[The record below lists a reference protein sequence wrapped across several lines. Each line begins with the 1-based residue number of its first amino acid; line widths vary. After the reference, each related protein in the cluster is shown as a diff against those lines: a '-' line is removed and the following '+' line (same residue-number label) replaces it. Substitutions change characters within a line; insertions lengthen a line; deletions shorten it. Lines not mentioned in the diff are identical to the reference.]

1 MCDHN
6 TEPVKIKGIIVSH
19 TVEKI
24 GGTSMSQYQAV
35 RDNIVLHKRKPG
47 EYYQR
52 MLVVSAF
59 GGITDG
65 LLECKR
71 TGAPGV
77 YATFADAEDDSAWE
91 QTLDNVSNRMAQI
104 NKEMFGL
111 SPERAL
117 ADSFLHERIAG
128 IRDCLHHLRQV
139 CAFGQFQ
146 LAEQL
151 LTIRELLAAMG
162 EAHSAHNMVLYLRQ
176 SGVNAVLMDLTGWR
190 TDEALPLD
198 NVLEQA
204 LERFDLSS
212 QLPVVTGY
220 AHCKEGLMSRFDRGY
235 SEMTFSRLAVLSGAR
250 EAIIHKEY
258 HLSSADPRLAGEN
271 QVIPIGRTNYDV
283 TDQLSNLGM
292 EAIHPQAAK
301 GLRQQDIPL
310 RIRNTFEPDHE
321 GTLITTDYRS
331 PSPCVEMVA
340 GRRNLFAVELFDQDM
355 VGRVSHYAECFT
367 DELDRMKLNLVAKDM
382 NANTLTYYVSGNRKK
397 VRRLVSALQHRFD
410 NADVNTHKVSL
421 VSAVGSDMSIPGL
434 LARSVGALNKADVPV
449 RAVHQSLRAV
459 EMQFIVDDEYYE
471 QAVVSLHDELVQ
483 THADTVA
490 LAVA

>member
-1 MCDHN
+1 M
-6 TEPVKIKGIIVSH
+6 SH

-35 RDNIVLHKRKPG
+35 RDNIALYNRT
-47 EYYQR
+47 EEQYYRR

-77 YATFADAEDDSAWE
+77 YATYADAEDEHAWE
-91 QTLDNVSNRMAQI
+91 QALDNVSAQMEKINR
-104 NKEMFGL
+104 EMFGET
-111 SPERAL
+111 PERYL
-117 ADSFLHERIAG
+117 ADAFLTERIKG
-128 IRDCLHHLRQV
+128 IRDCLRHLRQV

-151 LTIRELLAAMG
+151 QTIRELLAAMG

-190 TDEALPLD
+190 TDQALPL
-198 NVLEQA
+198 NEVLQQA
-204 LERFDLSS
+204 LARVDLAT

-220 AHCKEGLMSRFDRGY
+220 AHCREGLMSTFDRGY

-250 EAIIHKEY
+250 EAVIHKEY
-258 HLSSADPRLAGEN
+258 HLSSADPRLAGED
-271 QVIPIGRTNYDV
+271 QVIPIGLTNYDV

-301 GLRQQDIPL
+301 GLRQQGIPL
-310 RIRNTFEPDHE
+310 RVRNTFEPDHE
-321 GTLITTDYRS
+321 GTLITTGYRS

-355 VGRVSHYAECFT
+355 VGRVSHYAEGFT
-367 DELDRMKLNLVAKDM
+367 DELDKMQLNLVAKDM
-382 NANTLTYYVSGNRKK
+382 NANTLTYYLAGNRKQ
-397 VRRLVSALQHRFD
+397 VRRLVDALQRRFQ
-410 NADVNTHKVSL
+410 NAELNTHKVSL
-421 VSAVGSDMSIPGL
+421 VSAVGSDMNIPGL
-434 LARSVGALNKADVPV
+434 LARSVGALNRAEVPV

-459 EMQFIVDDEYYE
+459 EMQFIVDDEYY
-471 QAVVSLHDELVQ
+471 QRAVVALHDELVQ
-483 THADTVA
+483 THAETVA

>member
-1 MCDHN
+1 M
-6 TEPVKIKGIIVSH
+6 SH

-35 RDNIVLHKRKPG
+35 RDNIILHKRTP
-47 EYYQR
+47 EQYYQR
-52 MLVVSAF
+52 LLVVSAF
-59 GGITDG
+59 GGVTDG

-77 YATFADAEDDSAWE
+77 YATYADAEDDSAWE
-91 QTLDNVSNRMAQI
+91 QALDNVLNRMAKI
-104 NKEMFGL
+104 NEDMFGQT
-111 SPERAL
+111 PERAL
-117 ADSFLHERIAG
+117 ADSFLQERIAG

-151 LTIRELLAAMG
+151 QTIRELLAAMG

-190 TDEALPLD
+190 SDEALRLD
-198 NVLEQA
+198 EVLTQTLA
-204 LERFDLSS
+204 RFDLTT
-212 QLPVVTGY
+212 QLPVATGY
-220 AHCKEGLMSRFDRGY
+220 AHCKEGLMNRFDRGY

-250 EAIIHKEY
+250 EAIIHKEF
-258 HLSSADPRLAGEN
+258 HLSSADPRLAGEDK
-271 QVIPIGRTNYDV
+271 VIPIGRTNYDV

-301 GLRQQDIPL
+301 GLRQQDIAL
-310 RIRNTFEPDHE
+310 RVRNTFEPDHE

-340 GRRNLFAVELFDQDM
+340 GRRNIFAVELFDQDM

-367 DELDRMKLNLVAKDM
+367 DELDSMRLNLVSKDM
-382 NANTLTYYVSGNRKK
+382 NANTLTYYISGNRKT
-397 VRRLVSALQHRFD
+397 VRTLVSALQRRFEH
-410 NADVNTHKVSL
+410 ADINTHKVSV

-434 LARSVGALNKADVPV
+434 LARSVAALNKARVPV

-483 THADTVA
+483 TDAETVA

>member
-1 MCDHN
+1 M
-6 TEPVKIKGIIVSH
+6 SH

-35 RDNIVLHKRKPG
+35 RDNIILHNRTP
-47 EYYQR
+47 EQYYQR
-52 MLVVSAF
+52 LLVVSAF
-59 GGITDG
+59 GGVTDG

-77 YATFADAEDDSAWE
+77 YATYADAEDDSAWE
-91 QTLDNVSNRMAQI
+91 QTLDNVLSCMAKI
-104 NKEMFGL
+104 NADMFGQT
-111 SPERAL
+111 PERAL
-117 ADSFLHERIAG
+117 ADSFLQERILG

-151 LTIRELLAAMG
+151 QTIRELLAAMG

-190 TDEALPLD
+190 GDEALPLD
-198 NVLEQA
+198 EVLTQTLA
-204 LERFDLSS
+204 RFDLRT
-212 QLPVVTGY
+212 QLPVATGY
-220 AHCKEGLMSRFDRGY
+220 AHCKEGLMNRFDRGY

-250 EAIIHKEY
+250 EAIIHKEF
-258 HLSSADPRLAGEN
+258 HLSSADPRLAGEDK
-271 QVIPIGRTNYDV
+271 VIPIGRTNYDV

-310 RIRNTFEPDHE
+310 RVRNTFEPDHE

-340 GRRNLFAVELFDQDM
+340 GRRNIFAVELFDQDM

-367 DELDRMKLNLVAKDM
+367 DELDSMRLNLVSKDM
-382 NANTLTYYVSGNRKK
+382 NANTLTYYISGNRKT
-397 VRRLVSALQHRFD
+397 VRTLVSALQRRFEH
-410 NADVNTHKVSL
+410 ADINTHRVSV

-434 LARSVGALNKADVPV
+434 LARSVAALNKAQVPV

-471 QAVVSLHDELVQ
+471 QAVLSLHDELVQ
-483 THADTVA
+483 TDAETVA

>member
-1 MCDHN
+1 
-6 TEPVKIKGIIVSH
+6 
-19 TVEKI
+19 
-24 GGTSMSQYQAV
+24 MSEYEAV
-35 RDNIVLHKRKPG
+35 RDHVVLHNRTP
-47 EYYQR
+47 EQYYQR
-52 MLVVSAF
+52 ILVVSAF
-59 GGITDG
+59 GGVTDG

-77 YATFADAEDDSAWE
+77 YATYADSEDDSAWE
-91 QTLDNVSNRMAQI
+91 QTLDNVCNYMAQI
-104 NKEMFGL
+104 NEDMFGKT
-111 SPERAL
+111 PERAL
-117 ADSFLHERIAG
+117 ADSFLQDRIAG

-151 LTIRELLAAMG
+151 QTIRELLAAMG

-190 TDEALPLD
+190 TDDALPLD
-198 NVLEQA
+198 DVLEQA
-204 LERFDLSS
+204 LAHIDLST

-220 AHCKEGLMSRFDRGY
+220 AHCQEGLMSRFDRGY

-250 EAIIHKEY
+250 EAIIHKEF
-258 HLSSADPRLAGEN
+258 HLSSADPRLVGKDK
-271 QVIPIGRTNYDV
+271 VVPIGRTNYDV

-310 RIRNTFEPDHE
+310 RVRNTFEPDHE

-340 GRRNLFAVELFDQDM
+340 GRRNIFAVELFDQDM

-367 DELDRMKLNLVAKDM
+367 DKLDGMRLNLVSKDM
-382 NANTLTYYVSGNRKK
+382 NANTLTYYISGNRKT
-397 VRRLVSALQHRFD
+397 VRTLVGALQRRFEQAEI
-410 NADVNTHKVSL
+410 NAHKVSV

-434 LARSVGALNKADVPV
+434 LARSVAALNKANVPV

-459 EMQFIVDDEYYE
+459 EMQFIVDDQYYE
-471 QAVVSLHDELVQ
+471 QAVVSLHNELVQ
-483 THADTVA
+483 TDAETVA
-490 LAVA
+490 MSVA

>member
-1 MCDHN
+1 MKEQ
-6 TEPVKIKGIIVSH
+6 TGVIVVH

-24 GGTSMSQYQAV
+24 GGTSMSQYRAV
-35 RDNIVLHKRKPG
+35 RDNIVLHNRDNG
-47 EYYQR
+47 DYYRR

-77 YATFADAEDDSAWE
+77 YATYADAEDDGAWE
-91 QTLDNVSNRMAQI
+91 QALDNVSQRMAQI
-104 NKEMFGL
+104 NEEMFGAT
-111 SPERAL
+111 PERML
-117 ADSFLHERIAG
+117 ADAFLNERIAG
-128 IRDCLHHLRQV
+128 IRDCLHHLRRV

-151 LTIRELLAAMG
+151 QTIRELLAAMG
-162 EAHSAHNMVLYLRQ
+162 EAHSAHNLVLYLRQ

-198 NVLEQA
+198 EVLRQA
-204 LERFDLSS
+204 LARVELAS

-220 AHCKEGLMSRFDRGY
+220 AHCKEGLMSSFDRGY

-250 EAIIHKEY
+250 EAVIHKEY
-258 HLSSADPRLAGEN
+258 HLSSADPRLAGED

-310 RIRNTFEPDHE
+310 RVRNTFEPEHE

-355 VGRVSHYAECFT
+355 VGRVSHYAEGFT
-367 DELDRMKLNLVAKDM
+367 DELDKMQLNLVAKDM
-382 NANTLTYYVSGNRKK
+382 NANTLTYYVAGNRKQ
-397 VRRLVSALQHRFD
+397 VRRLVASLQRRFE
-410 NADVNTHKVSL
+410 NAEVNTHKVSL
-421 VSAVGSDMSIPGL
+421 VSAVGSDMSMPGL
-434 LARSVGALNKADVPV
+434 LARSVGALNRADVPV

>member
-1 MCDHN
+1 MTCLIN
-6 TEPVKIKGIIVSH
+6 IKGINLLH

-24 GGTSMSQYQAV
+24 GGTSMSEYQAV
-35 RDNIVLHKRKPG
+35 RDNIVLHKRSG
-47 EYYQR
+47 LELYQR
-52 MLVVSAF
+52 VMVVSAF

-77 YATFADAEDDSAWE
+77 YATYADAEDDSAWE
-91 QTLDNVSNRMAQI
+91 QALDNVANRMAKV
-104 NKEMFGL
+104 NEDMFAL
-111 SPERAL
+111 TPERAL
-117 ADSFLHERIAG
+117 ADSFLQERIAG

-146 LAEQL
+146 LDEQL
-151 LTIRELLAAMG
+151 QTIRELLTAMG

-190 TDEALPLD
+190 SDEALPLD
-198 NVLEQA
+198 EVLTQA
-204 LERFDLSS
+204 LERVDLTT

-235 SEMTFSRLAVLSGAR
+235 SEMTFSRLAVISGAR

-258 HLSSADPRLAGEN
+258 HLSSADPRLAGEE

-310 RIRNTFEPDHE
+310 RVRNTFEPDHE

-340 GRRNLFAVELFDQDM
+340 GRRNIFAVEMFDQDM

-367 DELDRMKLNLVAKDM
+367 DELDAMRLNLVSKDM
-382 NANTLTYYVSGNRKK
+382 NANTLTYYVSGNRKT
-397 VRRLVSALQHRFD
+397 VRTLVSALQRRFEH
-410 NADVNTHKVSL
+410 AEINTHKVSI

-434 LARSVGALNKADVPV
+434 LARSVAALNKAEVPV

-459 EMQFIVDDEYYE
+459 EMQFIVDDEFYE

-483 THADTVA
+483 TDAETVA
-490 LAVA
+490 SAVA

>member
-1 MCDHN
+1 MPH
-6 TEPVKIKGIIVSH
+6 TH

-24 GGTSMSQYQAV
+24 GGTSMSEYEAV
-35 RDNIVLHKRKPG
+35 RDHVVLHNRTP
-47 EYYQR
+47 EQYYQR
-52 MLVVSAF
+52 ILVVSAF
-59 GGITDG
+59 GGVTDG

-77 YATFADAEDDSAWE
+77 YATYADSEDDSAWE
-91 QTLDNVSNRMAQI
+91 QTLDNVCNYMAQI
-104 NKEMFGL
+104 NEDMFGKT
-111 SPERAL
+111 PERAL
-117 ADSFLHERIAG
+117 ADSFLQDRIAG

-151 LTIRELLAAMG
+151 QTIRELLAAMG

-190 TDEALPLD
+190 TDDALPLD
-198 NVLEQA
+198 DVLEQA
-204 LERFDLSS
+204 LAHIDLST

-220 AHCKEGLMSRFDRGY
+220 AHCQEGLMSRFDRGY

-250 EAIIHKEY
+250 EAIIHKEF
-258 HLSSADPRLAGEN
+258 HLSSADPRLVGKDK
-271 QVIPIGRTNYDV
+271 VVPIGRTNYDV

-310 RIRNTFEPDHE
+310 RVRNTFEPDHE

-340 GRRNLFAVELFDQDM
+340 GRRNIFAVELFDQDM

-367 DELDRMKLNLVAKDM
+367 DELDGMRLNLVSKDM
-382 NANTLTYYVSGNRKK
+382 NANTLTYYISGNRKT
-397 VRRLVSALQHRFD
+397 VRTLVGALQRRFEQAEI
-410 NADVNTHKVSL
+410 NAHKVSV

-434 LARSVGALNKADVPV
+434 LARSVAALNKANVPV

-459 EMQFIVDDEYYE
+459 EMQFIVDDQYYE
-471 QAVVSLHDELVQ
+471 QAVVSLHNELVQ
-483 THADTVA
+483 TDAETVA
-490 LAVA
+490 MSVA

>member
-1 MCDHN
+1 
-6 TEPVKIKGIIVSH
+6 
-19 TVEKI
+19 
-24 GGTSMSQYQAV
+24 MSEYEAV
-35 RDNIVLHKRKPG
+35 RDHVVLHNRTP
-47 EYYQR
+47 EQYYQR
-52 MLVVSAF
+52 ILVVSAF
-59 GGITDG
+59 GGVTDG

-77 YATFADAEDDSAWE
+77 YATYADSEDDSAWE
-91 QTLDNVSNRMAQI
+91 QTLDNVCNYMAQI
-104 NKEMFGL
+104 NEDMFGKT
-111 SPERAL
+111 PERAL
-117 ADSFLHERIAG
+117 ADSFLQDRIAG

-151 LTIRELLAAMG
+151 QTIRELLAAMG

-190 TDEALPLD
+190 TDDALPLD
-198 NVLEQA
+198 DVLEQA
-204 LERFDLSS
+204 LAHIDLST

-220 AHCKEGLMSRFDRGY
+220 AHCQEGLMSRFDRGY

-250 EAIIHKEY
+250 EAIIHKEF
-258 HLSSADPRLAGEN
+258 HLSSADPRLVGKDK
-271 QVIPIGRTNYDV
+271 VVPIGRTNYDV

-310 RIRNTFEPDHE
+310 RVRNTFEPDHE

-340 GRRNLFAVELFDQDM
+340 GRRNIFAVELFDQDM

-367 DELDRMKLNLVAKDM
+367 DELDGMRLNLVSKDM
-382 NANTLTYYVSGNRKK
+382 NANTLTYYISGNRKT
-397 VRRLVSALQHRFD
+397 VRTLVGALQRRFEQAEI
-410 NADVNTHKVSL
+410 NAHKVSV

-434 LARSVGALNKADVPV
+434 LARSVAALNKANVPV

-459 EMQFIVDDEYYE
+459 EMQFIVDDQYYE
-471 QAVVSLHDELVQ
+471 QAVVSLHNELVQ
-483 THADTVA
+483 TDAETVA
-490 LAVA
+490 MSVA

>member
-1 MCDHN
+1 M
-6 TEPVKIKGIIVSH
+6 SH

-24 GGTSMSQYQAV
+24 GGTSMSEYQAV
-35 RDNIVLHKRKPG
+35 RDNIILHNRTP
-47 EYYQR
+47 EQYYQR
-52 MLVVSAF
+52 LLVVSAF
-59 GGITDG
+59 GGVTDG

-77 YATFADAEDDSAWE
+77 YATYADAEDDSAWE
-91 QTLDNVSNRMAQI
+91 QALDNVLNRMAQI
-104 NKEMFGL
+104 NEDMFGL

-117 ADSFLHERIAG
+117 ADSFLQERIAG
-128 IRDCLHHLRQV
+128 IRECLHHLRQV

-151 LTIRELLAAMG
+151 QTIRELLAAMG

-190 TDEALPLD
+190 SDEALPLD
-198 NVLEQA
+198 EVLTQTLA
-204 LERFDLSS
+204 RYDLSS

-235 SEMTFSRLAVLSGAR
+235 SEMTFSRLAVLSKAR
-250 EAIIHKEY
+250 EAIIHKEF
-258 HLSSADPRLAGEN
+258 HLSSADPRLAGED

-301 GLRQQDIPL
+301 GLRQKDIPL
-310 RIRNTFEPDHE
+310 RVRNTFEPDHE

-340 GRRNLFAVELFDQDM
+340 GRRNIFAVELFDQDM

-367 DELDRMKLNLVAKDM
+367 DELDSMRLNLVSKDM
-382 NANTLTYYVSGNRKK
+382 NANTLTYYISGNRKT
-397 VRRLVSALQHRFD
+397 VRTLVAALQRRFE
-410 NADVNTHKVSL
+410 NADINTHKVSV

-434 LARSVGALNKADVPV
+434 LARSVAALNKAGVPV

-471 QAVVSLHDELVQ
+471 QSVVSLHDELVQ
-483 THADTVA
+483 TDAETVA

>member
-1 MCDHN
+1 M
-6 TEPVKIKGIIVSH
+6 SH

-24 GGTSMSQYQAV
+24 GGTSMSQYEAV
-35 RDNIVLHKRKPG
+35 RDNVVLHNRTP
-47 EYYQR
+47 EQYYQR

-59 GGITDG
+59 GGVTDG

-77 YATFADAEDDSAWE
+77 YATYADAEDDSAWE
-91 QTLDNVSNRMAQI
+91 QTLDNVCNRMAQI
-104 NKEMFGL
+104 NEDMFGRT
-111 SPERAL
+111 PERAL
-117 ADSFLHERIAG
+117 ADSFLQDRIAG

-151 LTIRELLAAMG
+151 QTIRELLAAMG

-198 NVLEQA
+198 EVLEQA
-204 LERFDLSS
+204 MARFDLSS

-250 EAIIHKEY
+250 EAIIHKEF
-258 HLSSADPRLAGEN
+258 HLSSADPRLAGQD

-310 RIRNTFEPDHE
+310 RVRNTFEPDHE
-321 GTLITTDYRS
+321 GTLITTGYRS

-340 GRRNLFAVELFDQDM
+340 GRRNIFAVELFDQDM

-367 DELDRMKLNLVAKDM
+367 DELDGMRLNLVSKDM
-382 NANTLTYYVSGNRKK
+382 NANTLTYYISGNRKT
-397 VRRLVSALQHRFD
+397 VRTLVSALQRRFE
-410 NADVNTHKVSL
+410 NADINTHKVSV

-434 LARSVGALNKADVPV
+434 LARSVVALNKAQVPV

-471 QAVVSLHDELVQ
+471 QAIVSLHDELVQ
-483 THADTVA
+483 TNAETVA

>member
-1 MCDHN
+1 
-6 TEPVKIKGIIVSH
+6 
-19 TVEKI
+19 
-24 GGTSMSQYQAV
+24 MSQYQAV
-35 RDNIVLHKRKPG
+35 RDNIILHHRSP
-47 EYYQR
+47 EQYYQR
-52 MLVVSAF
+52 LLVVSAF
-59 GGITDG
+59 GGVTDG

-77 YATFADAEDDSAWE
+77 YATYADAEDDSAWE
-91 QTLDNVSNRMAQI
+91 QALDNVLNRMAKI
-104 NKEMFGL
+104 NQDMFGQT
-111 SPERAL
+111 PERLL
-117 ADSFLHERIAG
+117 ADSFLEERIIG

-151 LTIRELLAAMG
+151 QTIRELLAAMG

-190 TDEALPLD
+190 SDAALPLD
-198 NVLEQA
+198 EVLSQA
-204 LERFDLSS
+204 LSRFDLSR
-212 QLPVVTGY
+212 QLPVATGY
-220 AHCKEGLMSRFDRGY
+220 AHCQEGLMHRFDRGY
-235 SEMTFSRLAVLSGAR
+235 SEMIFSRLAVLSGAR
-250 EAIIHKEY
+250 EAIIHKEF
-258 HLSSADPRLAGEN
+258 HLSSADPRLAGEDK
-271 QVIPIGRTNYDV
+271 VIPIGRTNYDV

-310 RIRNTFEPDHE
+310 RVRNTFEPDHE

-340 GRRNLFAVELFDQDM
+340 GRRNIFAVELFDQDM
-355 VGRVSHYAECFT
+355 VGRVSHYAESFT
-367 DELDRMKLNLVAKDM
+367 DELDRMRLNLISKDM
-382 NANTLTYYVSGNRKK
+382 NANTLTYYISGNRKA
-397 VRRLVSALQHRFD
+397 VRTLVGALQRRFV
-410 NADVNTHKVSL
+410 NADIHTHKVSV
-421 VSAVGSDMSIPGL
+421 VSAVGSDMGIPGL
-434 LARSVGALNKADVPV
+434 LARSVAALHRAQVPV

-471 QAVVSLHDELVQ
+471 RAVVSLHDELVQ
-483 THADTVA
+483 TNAETVA

>member
-1 MCDHN
+1 M
-6 TEPVKIKGIIVSH
+6 SH

-24 GGTSMSQYQAV
+24 GGTSMSQYEAV
-35 RDNIVLHKRKPG
+35 RDNVVLHNRTP
-47 EYYQR
+47 EQYYQR

-59 GGITDG
+59 GGVTDG

-77 YATFADAEDDSAWE
+77 YATYADAEDDSAWE
-91 QTLDNVSNRMAQI
+91 QTLDNVCNRMAQI
-104 NKEMFGL
+104 NEDMFGRT
-111 SPERAL
+111 PERAL
-117 ADSFLHERIAG
+117 ADSFLQDRIAG

-151 LTIRELLAAMG
+151 QTIRELLAAMG

-198 NVLEQA
+198 EVLEQA
-204 LERFDLSS
+204 MARFDLSS

-250 EAIIHKEY
+250 EAIIHKEF
-258 HLSSADPRLAGEN
+258 HLSSADPRLAGQD

-310 RIRNTFEPDHE
+310 RVRNTFEPNHE

-340 GRRNLFAVELFDQDM
+340 GRRNIFAVELFDQDM

-367 DELDRMKLNLVAKDM
+367 DELDGMRLNLVSKDM
-382 NANTLTYYVSGNRKK
+382 NANTLTYYISGNRKT
-397 VRRLVSALQHRFD
+397 VRTLVSALQRRFE
-410 NADVNTHKVSL
+410 NADINTHKVSV

-434 LARSVGALNKADVPV
+434 LARSVVALNKAQVPV

-471 QAVVSLHDELVQ
+471 QAIVSLHDELVQ
-483 THADTVA
+483 TNAETVA

>member
-1 MCDHN
+1 M
-6 TEPVKIKGIIVSH
+6 SH

-35 RDNIVLHKRKPG
+35 RDNIVLHNRKPDG
-47 EYYQR
+47 YYQR

-77 YATFADAEDDSAWE
+77 YATYADAEDDSAWE
-91 QTLDNVSNRMAQI
+91 QTLDNVCNRMAQI
-104 NKEMFGL
+104 NEDMFAQT
-111 SPERAL
+111 PERAL
-117 ADSFLHERIAG
+117 ADSFLQDRIAG

-151 LTIRELLAAMG
+151 QTIRELLAAMG

-198 NVLEQA
+198 DVLKQA
-204 LERFDLSS
+204 LSRYDLSS

-250 EAIIHKEY
+250 EAIIHKEF
-258 HLSSADPRLAGEN
+258 HLSSADPRLAGED

-310 RIRNTFEPDHE
+310 RVRNTFEPDHE
-321 GTLITTDYRS
+321 GTLITTNYRS

-340 GRRNLFAVELFDQDM
+340 GRRNIFAVELFDQDM

-367 DELDRMKLNLVAKDM
+367 DELDGMRLNLVSKDM
-382 NANTLTYYVSGNRKK
+382 NANTLTYYISGNRKT
-397 VRRLVSALQHRFD
+397 VRTLVSALQRRFE
-410 NADVNTHKVSL
+410 NADINTHKVSV

-434 LARSVGALNKADVPV
+434 LARSVAALNKANVPV

-459 EMQFIVDDEYYE
+459 EMQFIVDDEFYE

-483 THADTVA
+483 THAETVA

>member
-1 MCDHN
+1 
-6 TEPVKIKGIIVSH
+6 
-19 TVEKI
+19 
-24 GGTSMSQYQAV
+24 MSQYQAV
-35 RDNIVLHKRKPG
+35 RDNIVLHKRKPDG
-47 EYYQR
+47 YYQR

-77 YATFADAEDDSAWE
+77 YATYADAEDDSAWE
-91 QTLDNVSNRMAQI
+91 QTLDNVCNRMAQI
-104 NKEMFGL
+104 NEDMFAQT
-111 SPERAL
+111 PERAL
-117 ADSFLHERIAG
+117 ADSFLQDRIAG

-151 LTIRELLAAMG
+151 QTIRELLAAMG

-198 NVLEQA
+198 DVLEQA
-204 LERFDLSS
+204 LSRYDLSS

-250 EAIIHKEY
+250 EAIIHKEF
-258 HLSSADPRLAGEN
+258 HLSSADPRLAGED

-310 RIRNTFEPDHE
+310 RVRNTFEPDHE
-321 GTLITTDYRS
+321 GTLITTNYRS

-340 GRRNLFAVELFDQDM
+340 GRRNIFAVELFDQDM

-367 DELDRMKLNLVAKDM
+367 DELDGMRLNLVSKDM
-382 NANTLTYYVSGNRKK
+382 NANTLTYYISGNRKT
-397 VRRLVSALQHRFD
+397 VRTLVSALQRRFE
-410 NADVNTHKVSL
+410 NADINTHKVSV

-434 LARSVGALNKADVPV
+434 LARSVAALNKANVPV

-459 EMQFIVDDEYYE
+459 EMQFIVDDEFYE

-483 THADTVA
+483 THAETVA